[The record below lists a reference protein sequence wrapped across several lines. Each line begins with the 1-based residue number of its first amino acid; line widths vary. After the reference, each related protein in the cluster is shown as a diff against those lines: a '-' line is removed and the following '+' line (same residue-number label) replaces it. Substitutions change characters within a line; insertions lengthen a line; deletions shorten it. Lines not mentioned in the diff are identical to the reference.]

1 MAARSFSAL
10 PRSCFTPEQLQ
21 ALAAKGVTESDII
34 GQKCIDN
41 TCGKSVEEIL
51 QQYPRFYNERAGI
64 YTEWGDIDLPWDE
77 VNTLNGVWQVAEY
90 TDSNSY
96 VVGDE
101 VVRIEDDGYKLVVY
115 VATSNVPVPA
125 GSFNPALWSE
135 ICHIV
140 TSEPVGLPDISKLL
154 GKYEYYNPKKYLTTW
169 SEAGEEW
176 NIDLNSDEWGEYKI
190 EKQYFYRSSDIV
202 LYDTRCGT
210 YTCVYVATQDM
221 PANNELIVPGPP
233 PADYWQKLYC
243 VKNDKEDKCE
253 KKVTCSQPNREVVSL
268 SPGDNDLICVP
279 VESRVGG

>member
-1 MAARSFSAL
+1 
-10 PRSCFTPEQLQ
+10 LQ
-21 ALAAKGVTESDII
+21 ALAAKGVTESDFVD
-34 GQKCIDN
+34 QKCIDN
-41 TCGKSVEEIL
+41 TCGKNVEEIL

-77 VNTLNGVWQVAEY
+77 MNTLNGVWQVAEY

-101 VVRIEDDGYKLVVY
+101 VIRIEDDGYKLVVY

-125 GSFNPALWSE
+125 GNFNPALWSE

-140 TSEPVGLPDISKLL
+140 TSEPVGLPDISELL
-154 GKYEYYNPKKYLTTW
+154 GRYEYYNPEKYQTTW
-169 SEAGEEW
+169 SEAGKKW
-176 NIDLNSDEWGEYKI
+176 NVDLNSDEWGEYKI
-190 EKQYFYRSSDIV
+190 EKEYFYRSSDIV

-210 YTCVYVATQDM
+210 FTCVYVATQDM

-243 VKNDKEDKCE
+243 VKNNKEDKCE
-253 KKVTCSQPNREVVSL
+253 KKVICNQPNREVVSL
-268 SPGDNDLICVP
+268 SSGDNDLICVP